1 MKPVMV
7 WIAAGMLCALP
18 VAAQVAGAAN
28 RNYQTE
34 KQRADVARNLTGAK
48 RDKEQAPEA
57 LVAAMKLAPG
67 ATVGDI
73 GTGVGY
79 MLPYLSAAVGARGKV
94 VAEDIFPDFL
104 DKARASA
111 RSKGLTNVEFVQ
123 GTENDPHF
131 AANSLDAALM
141 LEVYHHL
148 NYPDKMLAAI
158 RGAMK
163 DGGRLY
169 VVDFH
174 KEPGSDH
181 IRADEEQAIGE
192 VEAGGFRLESKSE
205 RPGGRQYMAVFEKK

>member
-1 MKPVMV
+1 MKPILVLT
-7 WIAAGMLCALP
+7 AAALWCAAP
-18 VAAQVAGAAN
+18 TMAQVAAAAN

-34 KQRADVARNLTGAK
+34 KQRADVAKNLTGAK
-48 RDKEQAPEA
+48 RDKEQAPET
-57 LVAAMKLAPG
+57 LVAAMKLAQG

-104 DKARASA
+104 NKARANA

-123 GTENDPHF
+123 GTETDPHF
-131 AANSLDAALM
+131 AANSLDAAMM

-163 DGGRLY
+163 DGGRLF

-181 IRADEEQAIGE
+181 IRADEEEVIGE

-205 RPGGRQYMAVFEKK
+205 RPGGRQYMAVFERK